1 MSKPLILATIAFLL
15 ALPADGA
22 TVVMEAEQVEGE
34 GRRVLAAEDE
44 WISAEISRD
53 EAALR
58 RVIDDRFVFNSSN
71 GTTSGKDDLIK
82 SVLGW
87 RMTGQTVSERT
98 VVVEGDTAVT
108 FGTTELRFAA
118 EGKEDRKSLLRYTA
132 TYIKREGQ
140 WRALALQMARREGPQ

>member
-1 MSKPLILATIAFLL
+1 MSKPLVLAIVACLL

-22 TVVMEAEQVEGE
+22 TVAMETEQVEGE

-53 EAALR
+53 EAVLR

-71 GTTSGKDDLIK
+71 GRTSGKDDLIK
-82 SVLGW
+82 NVLGW
-87 RMTGQTVSERT
+87 KMTGQTVSERT
-98 VVVEGDTAVT
+98 VVVEGDTAVI
-108 FGTTELRFAA
+108 FGTTELRFAS
-118 EGKEDRKSLLRYTA
+118 EGQEDRKSLLRYTA

-140 WRALALQMARREGPQ
+140 WRALALQMARREGAQ